1 MKSGCVLVAAPTHC
15 SARNAPQDMYLSPG
29 MRLLGAGGSCLK
41 GCFYWVKEVTGE
53 CITLTDG
60 QRLDL
65 QRASRCLRLSH
76 AITYASCQGLTL
88 QGVVRLHTRGHFT
101 CRHLYVGASRATS
114 ADLLEVLAS
123 EQTFV
128 AVK

>member
-1 MKSGCVLVAAPTHC
+1 
-15 SARNAPQDMYLSPG
+15 MYLWPG
-29 MRLLGAGGSCLK
+29 LRLLGAGGSWLK
-41 GCFYWVKEVTGE
+41 GCFYWVKEVSYD

-60 QRLDL
+60 QQLDL
-65 QRASRCLRLSH
+65 QQASRRLRLSY

-88 QGVVRLHTRGHFT
+88 QGIVRLHARGHFT
-101 CRHLYVGASRATS
+101 CRHLYVGASRTTS